1 VIRWVE
7 LGIALIGSIIGVVSA
22 LQALIAVGNQPP
34 YSDRMALGILAL
46 VMAADV
52 TILPLAM
59 RSRPRIAALVM
70 VTSGIGGAL
79 AINLFYINT
88 YYLLAL
94 PLPAGAALLAGG
106 GLRHRRRLP
115 GEARATRSIKLKQWS
130 ITACLYIYHV
140 ALITPSCHNHLLIV
154 TAIKSDS
161 YSQSSRRTM
170 R

>member
-7 LGIALIGSIIGVVSA
+7 LGIALIGSIIGVGSA
-22 LQALIAVGNQPP
+22 LHALIAVGNQPP

-94 PLPAGAALLAGG
+94 PFWLVAAFATAVASPEKPAPPAA
-106 GLRHRRRLP
+106 
-115 GEARATRSIKLKQWS
+115 
-130 ITACLYIYHV
+130 
-140 ALITPSCHNHLLIV
+140 
-154 TAIKSDS
+154 
-161 YSQSSRRTM
+161 SSLSNGQ
-170 R
+170 